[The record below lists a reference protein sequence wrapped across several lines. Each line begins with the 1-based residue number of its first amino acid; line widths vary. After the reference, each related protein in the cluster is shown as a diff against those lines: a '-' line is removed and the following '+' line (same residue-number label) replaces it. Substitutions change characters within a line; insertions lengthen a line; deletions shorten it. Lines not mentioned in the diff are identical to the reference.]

1 MMSQHSLDWGQ
12 DWDKPMPEQVS
23 VKQLRDRAS
32 EIVRAAES
40 GQEVT
45 ITRRGRP
52 VAQVV
57 KLPQNQ
63 TEAVLDIRQRW
74 HGRKPPRPQQR
85 YQLPEGELPFADSLI
100 AERQ

>member
-1 MMSQHSLDWGQ
+1 
-12 DWDKPMPEQVS
+12 MPEQVS
-23 VKQLRDRAS
+23 VKQLRDRAA

-57 KLPQNQ
+57 KLPQKP
-63 TEAVLDIRQRW
+63 EAVLNIRQRW